1 MESKGEESKASG
13 MKVSDIETFDFDNR
27 QLYRQKY
34 GDKVVDAAQKKT
46 NEVTKALK
54 DTPVLKNASLS
65 TFSNEKEYQG
75 QWTNT
80 TLDLLEVWKNSC
92 KTSAEKYAQ
101 AARNARVKHRM
112 ISIPAV
118 ILATAATAVSF
129 FSAGDTCDPDNEDG
143 DNLKYA
149 VAVLTSAVS
158 VIGGVSALYNFSS
171 KMTQCISA
179 SGNFANLA
187 RRAEIQIY
195 LPNSLRSHSELVLT
209 DISIEYANLT
219 TNSPLL

>member
-1 MESKGEESKASG
+1 MESKGEESKGVG
-13 MKVSDIETFDFDNR
+13 MKVSDIESFDFDNR
-27 QLYRQKY
+27 NLYRQKY
-34 GDKVVDAAQKKT
+34 GDNVVDAAQKKSA
-46 NEVTKALK
+46 EVTKIVQN
-54 DTPVLKNASLS
+54 TPVLKNASLS
-65 TFSNEKEYQG
+65 TFSNEKEYPG

-92 KTSAEKYAQ
+92 KTSADKYAQ
-101 AARNARVKHRM
+101 AARKARVKHRM
-112 ISIPAV
+112 ISIPT
-118 ILATAATAVSF
+118 ILVATAATALSF
-129 FSAGDTCDPDNEDG
+129 FSAGDTCEPDSEDG
-143 DNLKYA
+143 DNLKYS

-158 VIGGVSALYNFSS
+158 VLGGISALYNFSS
-171 KMTQCISA
+171 KVSQCISA